1 MYDLL
6 NTQACLSRQKEHL
19 RLPER
24 HLLHPGAWLF
34 RVLCV
39 KKYWA
44 LLSLTETL
52 GSWGGSELAEDVQ
65 SVAEDAQH
73 LPGLGAVNQTLGD
86 ANLFLGTLRKMIS
99 LFPCCPGAAL
109 TPFWAHDV
117 AWLFAVEGKQPDEK
131 GPMSPSALRAPA
143 AVSSGQ
149 CCAVI
154 CSLLPPSPSPSA
166 WSVMSYSWAAPRP
179 VSVSVL
185 CTNMPAPYQE
195 GGLVTDHPDVGCFPP
210 KAWQRKATDVWAV
223 TAKALFLYMAA

>member
-109 TPFWAHDV
+109 TPFCAHDV
-117 AWLFAVEGKQPDEK
+117 AWLFAVEGNQSL
-131 GPMSPSALRAPA
+131 MRRAPWA
-143 AVSSGQ
+143 PLCWGLQLQ
-149 CCAVI
+149 CHQVRVVQW
-154 CSLLPPSPSPSA
+154 SA
-166 WSVMSYSWAAPRP
+166 SFCHRVPAHQLGLARATPEQP
-179 VSVSVL
+179 HGLSVSAS
-185 CTNMPAPYQE
+185 CAPTCP
-195 GGLVTDHPDVGCFPP
+195 LHT
-210 KAWQRKATDVWAV
+210 RKVDWWWVILT
-223 TAKALFLYMAA
+223 